1 MHAARRAAYAGR
13 MQETVRIHRV
23 AIADDS
29 PAFLAA
35 AASHVS
41 GLPGFTLAGTA
52 NSAGDA
58 LTLVQTSMPDVLLL
72 DLGLAPN
79 RALELVRRV
88 KATPGAPAVV
98 ALALFHTPE
107 AVAAAK
113 RAGADALVGKESFVA
128 GLRQALANIFPAR
141 V

>member
-1 MHAARRAAYAGR
+1 MKD
-13 MQETVRIHRV
+13 ESVRLHKV

-35 AASHVS
+35 AANHIS

-52 NSAGDA
+52 SDA
-58 LTLVQTSMPDVLLL
+58 SEALELVQASTPDVLLL
-72 DLGLAPN
+72 DLGLAPK

-88 KATPGAPAVV
+88 KQGPGAPAVV

-107 AVAAAK
+107 ALAAAK

-128 GLRQALANIFPAR
+128 GLNQVLAGLFPAR
-141 V
+141 L

>member
-1 MHAARRAAYAGR
+1 
-13 MQETVRIHRV
+13 MQQTTVQEETVRVHRV

-29 PAFLAA
+29 AAFLAA
-35 AASHVS
+35 AASHIS
-41 GLPGFTLAGTA
+41 GLPGFMVAGTA
-52 NSAGDA
+52 NSAGQA
-58 LTLVQTSMPDVLLL
+58 LALVQSALPDVLLL
-72 DLGLAPN
+72 DLGQAPN
-79 RALELVRRV
+79 RALDIVRRV
-88 KATPGAPAVV
+88 KATPGAPAIV

-128 GLRQALANIFPAR
+128 GLRQALAHLFPPR